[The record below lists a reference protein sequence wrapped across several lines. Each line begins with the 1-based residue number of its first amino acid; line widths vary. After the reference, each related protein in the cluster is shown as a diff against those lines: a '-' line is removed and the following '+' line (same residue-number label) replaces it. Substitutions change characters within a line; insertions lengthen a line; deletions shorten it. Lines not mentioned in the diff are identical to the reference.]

1 MVRKVAKDEVFII
14 GGIDDQMKRR
24 LIIALVTV
32 LIIASFG
39 TLLNKISFDPD
50 FSLIDALTG
59 ATKDDDESEK
69 AEGAVGTTGYNGA
82 PPYCSHAA
90 PDEGWCLQ

>member
-1 MVRKVAKDEVFII
+1 
-14 GGIDDQMKRR
+14 MKRS

-50 FSLIDALTG
+50 FSLVDALTG

-69 AEGAVGTTGYNGA
+69 AEGAAGPIGYDGA
-82 PPYCSHAA
+82 QAYSSHAA

>member
-69 AEGAVGTTGYNGA
+69 AEGAAGPIGYDGA
-82 PPYCSHAA
+82 QAYSSQAA

>member
-50 FSLIDALTG
+50 FSLNDALTG
-59 ATKDDDESEK
+59 ATKDNDEPEK
-69 AEGAVGTTGYNGA
+69 PGGAVGTPVYNGA
-82 PPYCSHAA
+82 PAYCSHAA

>member
-1 MVRKVAKDEVFII
+1 MVRKAAKDEVFII

-39 TLLNKISFDPD
+39 ALLNKISFDPD
-50 FSLIDALTG
+50 FSLVDALTG
-59 ATKDDDESEK
+59 ATKDDESEK

-82 PPYCSHAA
+82 QAYSSHAA

>member
-1 MVRKVAKDEVFII
+1 MVRKVAKDEVFVI

-39 TLLNKISFDPD
+39 TLLNKISFEPD
-50 FSLIDALTG
+50 F
-59 ATKDDDESEK
+59 
-69 AEGAVGTTGYNGA
+69 
-82 PPYCSHAA
+82 
-90 PDEGWCLQ
+90 